1 MTNRLAGSLKDVG
14 RMGDMLKKAEPPSSR
29 KAYSDRT
36 AWLMACVSE
45 LAYVKFNPL
54 LKGNHL
60 ITRISGLIDD
70 GKLKALQALIEQ
82 FGYDHNEEKK
92 ELEQTLAVM
101 SFTLDKTFDR
111 NGTQAF
117 IVSNSAFAA
126 LAFRGTEADSIKDI
140 KADAK
145 AVLVDC
151 ESGGKVHQG
160 FDDAFKAVAQD
171 IQNELNDEKYAD
183 LPLFITGHS
192 LGGALATIAAKKLSH
207 DAGLAAC
214 YTFGAPRVG
223 DEEWISQV
231 KTPIYRIVNAA
242 DCVTMLPPGDEIIT
256 AVSWVTGFVPHI
268 GEQLSSWLTA
278 RFKGYLH
285 CGNMRYLTNCQ
296 KGAYK
301 DVRLLYAVSLLY
313 RIKGWLAKNRPWKKF
328 LSDHSIAVYRKKLF
342 VVAETRNQR
351 A

>member
-1 MTNRLAGSLKDVG
+1 MTNRLAGSLVDAD
-14 RMGDMLKKAEPPSSR
+14 RMGDMIQKGEPPSSR

-36 AWLMACVSE
+36 AWLMACLSE

-54 LKGNHL
+54 LKGNYL
-60 ITRISGLIDD
+60 IERISGLIDD
-70 GKLKALQALIEQ
+70 GKLKSLQELAIR
-82 FGYDHNEEKK
+82 FGYDHEEEKK
-92 ELEQTLAVM
+92 ELEHTLTFM
-101 SFTLDKTFDR
+101 DFTLGKTFDR

-117 IVSNSAFAA
+117 IVSNSSFAV

-151 ESGGKVHQG
+151 DSGGKVHQG
-160 FDDAFKAVAQD
+160 FDDAFNAVAQD
-171 IQNELNDEKYAD
+171 IQHELNNEKYAT
-183 LPLFITGHS
+183 LPLYITGHS

-207 DAGLAAC
+207 NAGLAAC

-223 DEEWISQV
+223 NEEWISQI
-231 KTPIYRIVNAA
+231 KTPLYRIVNAA

-256 AVSWVTGFVPHI
+256 AVSWVTGLIPRV
-268 GEQLSSWLTA
+268 GEKLSSWLTA
-278 RFKGYLH
+278 KFGGYLH

-296 KGAYK
+296 KGAYA

-342 VVAETRNQR
+342 IIAETRN
-351 A
+351 

>member
-1 MTNRLAGSLKDVG
+1 MTNRLVGSLKDVN
-14 RMGDMLKKAEPPSSR
+14 RMEDMLRKGEPPSSR

-36 AWLMACVSE
+36 AWLMACLSE

-54 LKGNHL
+54 VKGGHL
-60 ITRISGLIDD
+60 IERISGLIDD
-70 GKLKALQALIEQ
+70 GKLKSLQELVKQ
-82 FGYDHNEEKK
+82 FGYDHDEEKK
-92 ELEQTLAVM
+92 ELEQTLAFM

-117 IVSNSAFAA
+117 IVSNSSFAV

-151 ESGGKVHQG
+151 DSGGKVHQG
-160 FDDAFKAVAQD
+160 FDDSFNTVAHD
-171 IQNELNDEKYAD
+171 IQNELNDEKYAT
-183 LPLFITGHS
+183 LPLYITGHS

-223 DEEWISQV
+223 DEEWISQI
-231 KTPIYRIVNAA
+231 KTPLYRIVNAA
-242 DCVTMLPPGDEIIT
+242 DCVTMLPPGDETIT
-256 AVSWVTGFVPHI
+256 AVSWVTGFIPHV
-268 GEQLSSWLTA
+268 GEKLSSWLSA
-278 RFKGYLH
+278 KFGGYLH

-296 KGAYK
+296 KGAYA
-301 DVRLLYAVSLLY
+301 DVRLLYSVSLLY
-313 RIKGWLAKNRPWKKF
+313 RIKGWFVKKRPWKKF
-328 LSDHSIAVYRKKLF
+328 LSDHAIAVYRKKLF
-342 VVAETRNQR
+342 IIAETRNQHT
-351 A
+351 